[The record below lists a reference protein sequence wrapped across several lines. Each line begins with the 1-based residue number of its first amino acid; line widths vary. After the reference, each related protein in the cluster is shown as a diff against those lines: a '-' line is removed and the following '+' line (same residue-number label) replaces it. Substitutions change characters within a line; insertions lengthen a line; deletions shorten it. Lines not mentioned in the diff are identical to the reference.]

1 MKKFTLLMV
10 AVLGFATMASAQT
23 FGKGTKDLTAS
34 IGFGGGGTPIALSYE
49 QGIYDFAAD
58 HKLGLGGYV
67 GFYSSSITPAV
78 ECNYH
83 FVGVDKLDLYGG
95 VRFGFIIVDGGSTTF
110 DTFSVGANYSLDSKW
125 AVNVELG
132 SGVGSIGLGVTYK
145 L

>member
-1 MKKFTLLMV
+1 MKKFILLVV
-10 AVLGFATMASAQT
+10 ALVGVATMASAQT

-34 IGFGGGGTPIALSYE
+34 IGFGGGGTPVALSYE

-67 GFYSSSITPAV
+67 CLYSSAIAPAV

-83 FVGVDKLDLYGG
+83 FVGVDRFDLYGG
-95 VRFGFIIVDGGSTTF
+95 VRFGFTFVDSYSSTFTSF
-110 DTFSVGANYSLDSKW
+110 NIGANYMLNSTW